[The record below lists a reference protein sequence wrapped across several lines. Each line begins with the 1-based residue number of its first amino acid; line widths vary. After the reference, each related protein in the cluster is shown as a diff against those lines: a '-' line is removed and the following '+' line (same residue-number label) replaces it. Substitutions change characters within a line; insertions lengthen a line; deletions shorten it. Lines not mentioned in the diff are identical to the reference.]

1 MRVKVQGF
9 LFGKSHSWAYVNQN
23 LGRSLLK
30 LGHDVEFVSTDGNDP
45 KHTPNDLKPFIKS
58 FGIGNY
64 DMQISYTAMINFPQ
78 YLSSGDKNRFGIWCY
93 EFPIIPKDFI
103 KYYKS
108 CDKILAPSNFAKDIF
123 INNKVPGDSVVVV
136 PHGIDLDAFNNK
148 NKFKL
153 KTNKKIKFLIPL
165 GQPHIR
171 KAIPETIESFYK
183 AFTNKDDVCL
193 VAKIPSSSKEE
204 SKPFEVDVKK
214 IINKL
219 NEKYR
224 QHPEIELITDYVPDM
239 VSLFNACDV
248 VYSLTHAECF
258 FMPALEGFA
267 ANKLVVVPGH
277 GGQLDFCN
285 NENSLLI
292 SGKEVRAPM
301 EAQYWS
307 PSPFNSYF
315 EANQEHAVEALRSV
329 YRSYDSILESK
340 KESMKNTVQNY
351 TWDNAIN
358 LILKEV
364 V

>member
-1 MRVKVQGF
+1 
-9 LFGKSHSWAYVNQN
+9 
-23 LGRSLLK
+23 
-30 LGHDVEFVSTDGNDP
+30 
-45 KHTPNDLKPFIKS
+45 
-58 FGIGNY
+58 
-64 DMQISYTAMINFPQ
+64 
-78 YLSSGDKNRFGIWCY
+78 
-93 EFPIIPKDFI
+93 
-103 KYYKS
+103 
-108 CDKILAPSNFAKDIF
+108 
-123 INNKVPGDSVVVV
+123 
-136 PHGIDLDAFNNK
+136 
-148 NKFKL
+148 
-153 KTNKKIKFLIPL
+153 
-165 GQPHIR
+165 
-171 KAIPETIESFYK
+171 
-183 AFTNKDDVCL
+183 
-193 VAKIPSSSKEE
+193 
-204 SKPFEVDVKK
+204 
-214 IINKL
+214 
-219 NEKYR
+219 
-224 QHPEIELITDYVPDM
+224 M